1 MTKLLLKLSGV
12 ALALTLLITTGCEDD
27 TTTDPLGPLLTFA
40 TDAGFISEDTT
51 FSTDVTTFAV
61 RLNATVGDNDLNTLT
76 FLVDGVQIP
85 GTEIDD
91 YIKSITSNG
100 SSITAN
106 NPLLISG
113 ANTSGGTYEVEIATT
128 NQVEGIEAIYT
139 FELAD
144 AVGETSSASVGITLE
159 DQGTDIDTEL
169 TGVLFNQAGPAGT
182 GGLDLD
188 TGVGTGSTAAESELR
203 DLGIDCTINPDNAE
217 NWRSQIG
224 TINGADMV
232 KVDPTALGENF
243 TFADVKFKEAIVEAY
258 DTGETLSDGV
268 SQNPSCDETPVT
280 DVTDPVAV
288 GDIFAVLANG
298 NYYLIQIDEVNAV
311 SGSNGDN
318 YELSIKF

>member
-76 FLVDGVQIP
+76 FLVDGVQIS
-85 GTEIDD
+85 GAEIGD

-128 NQVEGIEAIYT
+128 NQMEGIETIYT

-159 DQGTDIDTEL
+159 DQGTDIDSEL

-203 DLGIDCTINPDNAE
+203 DLGIDCTIDPANAE

-232 KVDPTALGENF
+232 KVDPSALGENF
-243 TFADVKFKEAIVEAY
+243 TFADVKFKEAITEAY
-258 DTGETLSDGV
+258 DTGESLSDGV

-298 NYYLIQIDEVNAV
+298 TYYLIQIDEVNAV

-318 YELSIKF
+318 YVVSIKY